1 MWLVRLA
8 MSRPVTIMVMVAAMV
23 LFSVLAIT
31 RMKVDIF
38 PQLDM
43 PRITVI
49 QPYGGMDPAQMEG
62 YIVTFY
68 EQHFFYISGVDH
80 VSSRSI
86 QSAAVMDVYFQPGVD
101 MADAMSQVV
110 AQVERSRA
118 YMPPGTV
125 TPFIVRFD
133 VGNVPVGFLVFSSET
148 RNVGEIQ
155 DLVYS
160 RVRPVVSTIPGVST
174 PPPFGGNQRS
184 IVVTVNTSRLSQYH
198 LSVDD
203 IVRALAKGN
212 KIMPSGVV
220 RIGNLQRVSQVNSVV
235 TDIQSLGSI
244 PVKQSNGLAVYLHDL
259 ATVADT
265 TDILTG
271 YALVNGRRTVYMAIS
286 KQAAA
291 STLAVVD
298 GVKKNIPYMQSLLPS
313 DIKVAFEFDQ
323 SIYVTEAIR
332 GLLFEGI
339 LGALLTGGVVL
350 LFLRD
355 IRSSLI
361 VVMSIPASLLGA
373 VVGLWIGGQTTN
385 IMTLSGLALAVGIL
399 VDEATVVIENMHSHL
414 SRGVRLRR
422 AIYDASIEVVVP
434 RLLAMLSVVSV
445 FMPSFFMVG
454 VTRSLFVPLSMA
466 VGLAMFCSYLLSG
479 TFVPVMAAWIL
490 KDNQH
495 HVSSGENKPD
505 FMMGVRS
512 RYQKIV
518 IALMAQRPIVLTVFV
533 LISLTTILIYPTLGS
548 EIFPA
553 GNPTG
558 FQLRLKAPT
567 GTRFEETEEIA
578 QQVLHVIA
586 DDVGASNVEVSI
598 GYIGSQPPSYAISNI
613 YMWTSGPQEAVLLV
627 SFKEKAEV
635 HIKQLEERLRDQF
648 KDKFPAVNFTFEA
661 GDIVNKILNF
671 GSATPIQVD
680 VNGPD
685 FVVDQVYARQLLT
698 SIQAI
703 PDLRDVS
710 ILQPLDY
717 PTVNIDIDRIR
728 SGQLGVG
735 VKEQSRALVA
745 STYSSRFVTP
755 IYWRDPKSGLS
766 YQVQVEVPQ
775 GQLNSLATLGA
786 IPVKTGSYSG
796 PFLRD
801 VAHLHYGIMPGEYD
815 HYNMSRMIS
824 ITANLASDDL
834 GAATRKV
841 QGVIDRLGKPPRGV
855 RVNIRGQVP
864 VMKETFA
871 ALSLGVIFAI
881 VSIFLLLVS
890 FFQSIRLSLVIMSVI
905 PAIIFGAIAS
915 LALTHTTL
923 NVQSFMGA
931 IMSTG
936 VGVANSILV
945 VVFAEE
951 RRATGLSARTA
962 AITGAAARLRPVLM
976 TSIAMICGMVP
987 MALGLS
993 EGGDRTAPLGRAVI
1007 GGLICSTTAVLF
1019 VLPLVYALV
1028 QRKTSRVGA
1037 SVLTNVKFNPMRK
1050 KRRPAKVIVPIIII
1064 GLSAAAAP
1072 ALMRSVDPVNCRPNV
1087 WLDSLM
1093 PRAFIQTSNGNSRT
1107 SGAKEIC

>member
-1 MWLVRLA
+1 MWLVKLA
-8 MSRPVTIMVMVAAMV
+8 MLRPVTIMVMVVATV
-23 LFSVLAIT
+23 LFSVLAIF
-31 RMKVDIF
+31 RMNVDIF

-125 TPFIVRFD
+125 TPFIIRFD
-133 VGNVPVGFLVFSSET
+133 VGNVPVGFLVFGSET

-155 DLVYS
+155 DLVYA

-184 IVVTVNTSRLSQYH
+184 IVITVDAHKLSQYH

-203 IVRALAKGN
+203 IVEAIDKGN

-220 RIGNLQRVSQVNSVV
+220 RVDTLQRVSQVNSVV
-235 TDIQSLGSI
+235 RNIVNLGDI
-244 PVKQSNGLAVYLHDL
+244 PVRYQNGVAVYLHDL
-259 ATVADT
+259 ARIEDS

-286 KQAAA
+286 KQASA

-298 GVKKNIPYMQSLLPS
+298 GVKNNIAYMQSLLPK
-313 DIKVAFEFDQ
+313 DIKVSFEFDQ
-323 SIYVTEAIR
+323 SVYVTEAIR
-332 GLLFEGI
+332 GLLFEGV

-355 IRSSLI
+355 LRSSFI
-361 VVMSIPASLLGA
+361 VVLSIPSSLLGA
-373 VVGLWIGGQTTN
+373 VVGLWICGQSIN

-414 SRGVRLRR
+414 SAGARLRNS
-422 AIYDASIEVVVP
+422 IYDASIEVVVP

-445 FMPSFFMVG
+445 FMPSFFMGG
-454 VTRSLFVPLSMA
+454 VTRSLFVPLSLA

-490 KDNQH
+490 KPEKHSAEQP
-495 HVSSGENKPD
+495 GKPD
-505 FMMGVRS
+505 FMTTVRA
-512 RYQKIV
+512 RYQKV
-518 IALMAQRPIVLTVFV
+518 LVRMMAIRPIILTAFV
-533 LISLTTILIYPTLGS
+533 IICFSTILLYPTLGS

-567 GTRFEETEEIA
+567 GTRFERTEEIA
-578 QQVLHVIA
+578 QEVLRMIA
-586 DDVGASNVEVSI
+586 DDIGPDNVQVTI
-598 GYIGSQPPSYAISNI
+598 GYVGSQPPSYAVSNI

-627 SFKEKAEV
+627 SFKEEAKV
-635 HIKQLEERLRDQF
+635 QIKPFEEKLREQF
-648 KDKFPAVNFTFEA
+648 KSKFPDVAFTFEA

-680 VNGPD
+680 INGPD
-685 FVVDQVYARQLLT
+685 FAVDQEYGKKLL
-698 SIQAI
+698 SAMQQI
-703 PDLRDVS
+703 PDLRDVG

-717 PTVNIDIDRIR
+717 PTVNITLDRVR
-728 SGQLGVG
+728 SGELGVT
-735 VKEQSRALVA
+735 VRQTSRALVA

-775 GQLNSLATLGA
+775 GQLSSLPDIGA
-786 IPVKTGSYSG
+786 IPVKTGTFSG

-801 VAHLHYGIMPGEYD
+801 VASLRYGTMPGEYD

-824 ITANLASDDL
+824 ITANLAGEDL
-834 GAATRKV
+834 GRANRKV
-841 QGVIDRLGKPPRGV
+841 EQAIAALGKPPRGV
-855 RVNIRGQVP
+855 RVSIRGQVP
-864 VMKETFA
+864 VMNDTFG
-871 ALSLGVIFAI
+871 ALSLGVVFAI

-890 FFQSIRLSLVIMSVI
+890 FFQSIRLSLVIISVI
-905 PAIIFGAIAS
+905 PAIIFGAV
-915 LALTHTTL
+915 LALVVSHTTL
-923 NVQSFMGA
+923 NVQSFMGT

-951 RRATGLSARTA
+951 RRAAGLSARSA

-976 TSIAMICGMVP
+976 TSIAMISGMVP
-987 MALGLS
+987 MALGMS

-1007 GGLICSTTAVLF
+1007 GGLICSTTAVLL
-1019 VLPLVYALV
+1019 VLPLIYSIV
-1028 QRKTSRVGA
+1028 QRNASRKDVSQLA
-1037 SVLTNVKFNPMRK
+1037 NVKLRVRRK
-1050 KRRPAKVIVPIIII
+1050 KAPLRVARINLFVCIRAVDSYCAK
-1064 GLSAAAAP
+1064 
-1072 ALMRSVDPVNCRPNV
+1072 RCT
-1087 WLDSLM
+1087 
-1093 PRAFIQTSNGNSRT
+1093 FIQMLDRISNR
-1107 SGAKEIC
+1107 SGRATELIGFKRETQGRA